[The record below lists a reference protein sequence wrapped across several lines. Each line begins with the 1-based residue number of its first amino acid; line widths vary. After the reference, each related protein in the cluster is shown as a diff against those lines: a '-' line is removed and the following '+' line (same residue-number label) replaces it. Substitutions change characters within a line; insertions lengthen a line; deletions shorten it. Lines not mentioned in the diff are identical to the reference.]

1 MENTIKTVAAAIGT
15 FVLYVFGGWDIALQ
29 SLCIAIVL
37 DYLTGVSRA
46 YVTKQLSPSIGFKGI
61 VKKVSI
67 LALVAVAS
75 LADNFA
81 GDTGLIRNLVIYY
94 LVANEGLSI
103 IENLAAM
110 DLWIPKVLKDRLKQ
124 IRGEDAKKKKKGA

>member
-1 MENTIKTVAAAIGT
+1 MENVLKAVAAAIGT
-15 FVLYVFGGWDIALQ
+15 FVVYVFGGWDISLQ

-46 YVTKQLSPSIGFKGI
+46 YVTKQLSSAIGFKGI

-67 LALVAVAS
+67 LALVAVATIT
-75 LADNFA
+75 DNFA
-81 GDTGLIRNLVIYY
+81 GDTGLIRSLVIYY